1 MIFHNI
7 NNLFFDN
14 FPQNHGCKQNSYSI
28 DLIFKIC
35 HDISFVCRCL
45 SYTYHTVLKSKVHS
59 KFCPGFLKVL
69 YSFQLSLNHLT
80 QFDLNQ
86 NNLLTFSILI
96 SRRTSDLATDAS
108 LIEPQSLA
116 FAPNGDLYI
125 AESDSQ
131 RINRYALTNPQGRRN
146 FLSIQPTSSFLPL

>member
-1 MIFHNI
+1 MT
-7 NNLFFDN
+7 
-14 FPQNHGCKQNSYSI
+14 Q
-28 DLIFKIC
+28 
-35 HDISFVCRCL
+35 
-45 SYTYHTVLKSKVHS
+45 LK
-59 KFCPGFLKVL
+59 
-69 YSFQLSLNHLT
+69 
-80 QFDLNQ
+80 LNQ

-146 FLSIQPTSSFLPL
+146 FLSIQPKSSSFHYSILKGKSFGIKIFHKLRGQLMVSPGALQALLFRRLFIPNLESLVLLRGCKL

>member
-1 MIFHNI
+1 MAI
-7 NNLFFDN
+7 NRD
-14 FPQNHGCKQNSYSI
+14 C
-28 DLIFKIC
+28 
-35 HDISFVCRCL
+35 
-45 SYTYHTVLKSKVHS
+45 TVHS
-59 KFCPGFLKVL
+59 QFCPGFLKV
-69 YSFQLSLNHLT
+69 T
-80 QFDLNQ
+80 QFNLNQ

-131 RINRYALTNPQGRRN
+131 RINRYTVPN
-146 FLSIQPTSSFLPL
+146 